1 MILFLLIFLTERE
14 GDEEYFF
21 SSFLTGRRRKF
32 DENKEPPLR
41 EGEEEYLFGFFLLF
55 LTGRRRKFQIFLENL
70 PHQGRRKK
78 YSQIILLFSNKEF
91 IK

>member
-1 MILFLLIFLTERE
+1 MTERE

-55 LTGRRRKFQIFLENL
+55 LTGRRRKFQIFFGE
-70 PHQGRRKK
+70 PTPSEKK
-78 YSQIILLFSNKEF
+78 KKIFSNYSVILKQ
-91 IK
+91 